1 MPMSSHHLS
10 WKRASRFRWLIL
22 LPAICFGFADQA
34 SAESYPLECREV
46 EVEWS
51 DDPVWWCKRYWLAD
65 GSRIT
70 DEQRRS
76 VNVIVVNTLILGTTL
91 RKNR

>member
-1 MPMSSHHLS
+1 MHSSHRQPKKS
-10 WKRASRFRWLIL
+10 SRFRWLIL
-22 LPAICFGFADQA
+22 LPAICFGFADRA
-34 SAESYPLECREV
+34 AAESYSLECREI

-51 DDPVWWCKRYWLAD
+51 SDPVWLCQRYWTAD

-70 DEQRRS
+70 NEQRKS

>member
-1 MPMSSHHLS
+1 MYSLHRRS
-10 WKRASRFRWLIL
+10 KKASKFRWLIL
-22 LPAICFGFADQA
+22 LPAICFGFANRA
-34 SAESYPLECREV
+34 AAESYSLECREI

-51 DDPVWWCKRYWLAD
+51 HDSVWLCKRYWTAD

-70 DEQRRS
+70 DEQRKS

>member
-1 MPMSSHHLS
+1 M
-10 WKRASRFRWLIL
+10 
-22 LPAICFGFADQA
+22 
-34 SAESYPLECREV
+34 ECREI

-65 GSRIT
+65 DSRIT